1 MQSWHE
7 HGVMKQIERML
18 CASTAHV
25 MMVTLPRIIIVDGVK
40 SPDALEFTVPPE
52 SIPPDMY
59 AKAHAI
65 VRRASTDIWSDWAT
79 DNGGRYVF
87 YVLSQTQKDFSK
99 LTSHMIRRCVLSA
112 VGYEHARPPG
122 RECVQCIMNNE

>member
-1 MQSWHE
+1 
-7 HGVMKQIERML
+7 MKQIERML

-40 SPDALEFTVPPE
+40 SPDALEFTVPLS

-112 VGYEHARPPG
+112 MHNELARPPG
-122 RECVQCIMNNE
+122 RECVQRTMHNES